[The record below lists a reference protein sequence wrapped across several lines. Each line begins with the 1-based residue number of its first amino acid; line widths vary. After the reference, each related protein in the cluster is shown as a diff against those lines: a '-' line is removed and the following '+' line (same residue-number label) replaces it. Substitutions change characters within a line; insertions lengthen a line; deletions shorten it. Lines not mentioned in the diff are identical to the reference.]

1 MIVWLASYPKSG
13 NTWLRTIIS
22 QLLYKN
28 LDNNKVFEQ
37 SRKIRLYP
45 SKIDFMDL
53 DDDFKLLVYPFEKR
67 KLIFDKTVIN
77 WKKSQSEL
85 NLNKGVKIL
94 KTHNML
100 CKLKIKNN
108 FYSFTDLDNTLG
120 VIHIVRDPRNIF
132 TSLINHFSFK
142 DDEKALKFIFNE
154 NQTIGIE
161 ENTIPQLL
169 SSWKNHYNSW
179 KRFPRN
185 NILIKYENLILDP
198 KKEILRLIQYLDQV
212 FEFSFSDSELEQ
224 ILYNSSFKNLKNLEE
239 KGFF

>member
-1 MIVWLASYPKSG
+1 MIIWLASYPKSG

-28 LDNNKVFEQ
+28 LDYREIFEE

-45 SKIDFMDL
+45 SKIDFLDL
-53 DDDFKLLVYPFEKR
+53 DEDFKLSVYPTEKK

-77 WKKSQSEL
+77 WEASQSNL
-85 NLNKGVKIL
+85 NLDKKVKIL

-100 CKLKIKNN
+100 CKLKIENN
-108 FYSFTDLDNTLG
+108 FYTFTNLKIHF

-132 TSLINHFSFK
+132 TSLINHFSFTS
-142 DDEKALKFIFNE
+142 DEKALDFIFNE

-169 SSWKNHYNSW
+169 SSWNNITIHGKDL
-179 KRFPRN
+179 KN

-198 KKEILRLIQYLDQV
+198 KKEIVKLIQYLKKF
-212 FEFSFSDSELEQ
+212 FELSYSDSELDQ
-224 ILYNSSFKNLKNLEE
+224 IP
-239 KGFF
+239 